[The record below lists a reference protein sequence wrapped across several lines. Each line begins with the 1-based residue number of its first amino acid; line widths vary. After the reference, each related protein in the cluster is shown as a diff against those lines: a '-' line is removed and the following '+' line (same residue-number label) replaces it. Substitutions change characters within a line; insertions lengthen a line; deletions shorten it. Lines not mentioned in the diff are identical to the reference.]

1 MGKTTQNNRKKAE
14 NKVGGQADGMSSW
27 QAMKRVLRL
36 LSSYR
41 ILLFLSI
48 ILAGI
53 SVLLQLYVPV
63 LFGDAIDQ
71 IIAQGR
77 VDFAAITRLLA
88 RILIL
93 VLLSS
98 AATWVMGIINN
109 KLAYWTVQDIRQ
121 KAIRKIQQLP
131 LAYLDQHSSGDIVSR
146 IIADVDQISDGLLL
160 GFSQLFTG
168 IVTIAA
174 TLFFMF
180 SKSVPVTLLV
190 LLLTPVSFL
199 VAKFIA
205 SHSYQMF
212 KKMTDTRGQQT
223 ALIEEMVG
231 GVKVVKAF
239 GYEKRASGRFAK
251 INADLQK
258 YSQAA
263 TFYSSLTNPA
273 TRFINSLIYAL
284 VALAGAFLI
293 MAGQLT
299 VGGLSVLLNYANQYM
314 KPFND
319 ISSVVTELQNAMA
332 CAARVFALIDQ
343 EPEAM
348 AASLEK
354 GQKELGEDLGS
365 VKGEVDLHGVNFS
378 YVPDKPLIQDFNL
391 EAKPGMRIA
400 LVGPTGCG
408 KTTTINLLMRFYD
421 AASGSIM
428 IDGKS
433 IYEVSRHSLRRNF
446 GMVLQDTWLEE
457 GTVRENIAFGKPEAT
472 DEEIIAAAKEARSW
486 GFIRR
491 LPEGLDTYLTADSLS
506 GGQKQLLCITRVMLL
521 KPPMLILDE
530 ATSSID
536 TRTEMLIQQA
546 FDRLMAGRTSFV
558 VAHRLSTI
566 VNADLILVMKDGR
579 IIERG
584 RHQELLE
591 KGGFYSQLYHSQ
603 FAQEEML

>member
-48 ILAGI
+48 LLAGI

-314 KPFND
+314 KPFNY

-391 EAKPGMRIA
+391 EAKPG
-400 LVGPTGCG
+400 LVR
-408 KTTTINLLMRFYD
+408 L
-421 AASGSIM
+421 AAG
-428 IDGKS
+428 
-433 IYEVSRHSLRRNF
+433 
-446 GMVLQDTWLEE
+446 
-457 GTVRENIAFGKPEAT
+457 
-472 DEEIIAAAKEARSW
+472 
-486 GFIRR
+486 RR
-491 LPEGLDTYLTADSLS
+491 L
-506 GGQKQLLCITRVMLL
+506 R
-521 KPPMLILDE
+521 
-530 ATSSID
+530 
-536 TRTEMLIQQA
+536 
-546 FDRLMAGRTSFV
+546 
-558 VAHRLSTI
+558 STCSC
-566 VNADLILVMKDGR
+566 VSMMPLR
-579 IIERG
+579 
-584 RHQELLE
+584 
-591 KGGFYSQLYHSQ
+591 
-603 FAQEEML
+603 AQS

>member
-1 MGKTTQNNRKKAE
+1 
-14 NKVGGQADGMSSW
+14 MSSW

>member
-1 MGKTTQNNRKKAE
+1 MGKTTQNNRKKSE

-190 LLLTPVSFL
+190 LLLTPVSFV

-343 EPEAM
+343 EPEAK
-348 AASLEK
+348 AASLE
-354 GQKELGEDLGS
+354 
-365 VKGEVDLHGVNFS
+365 
-378 YVPDKPLIQDFNL
+378 
-391 EAKPGMRIA
+391 
-400 LVGPTGCG
+400 
-408 KTTTINLLMRFYD
+408 
-421 AASGSIM
+421 
-428 IDGKS
+428 
-433 IYEVSRHSLRRNF
+433 
-446 GMVLQDTWLEE
+446 
-457 GTVRENIAFGKPEAT
+457 
-472 DEEIIAAAKEARSW
+472 
-486 GFIRR
+486 
-491 LPEGLDTYLTADSLS
+491 
-506 GGQKQLLCITRVMLL
+506 
-521 KPPMLILDE
+521 
-530 ATSSID
+530 
-536 TRTEMLIQQA
+536 
-546 FDRLMAGRTSFV
+546 
-558 VAHRLSTI
+558 
-566 VNADLILVMKDGR
+566 
-579 IIERG
+579 
-584 RHQELLE
+584 
-591 KGGFYSQLYHSQ
+591 
-603 FAQEEML
+603 